1 MKKKLGMTLAM
12 ILLTAAVEAR
22 SATLTTAVSPA
33 LQTGTAASCP
43 FIPADCCKYK
53 IVANCPICTK
63 ECP

>member
-22 SATLTTAVSPA
+22 SSTLIPA
-33 LQTGTAASCP
+33 ALALKSVGTAADCP
-43 FIPADCCKYK
+43 FIPADCCKFK

>member
-22 SATLTTAVSPA
+22 SSTLSPTASPI
-33 LQTGTAASCP
+33 LKTGTAANCP
-43 FIPADCCKYK
+43 FIPADCCKFR
-53 IVANCPICTK
+53 VESNCPICIK

>member
-22 SATLTTAVSPA
+22 SATLSTAVSPA
-33 LQTGTAASCP
+33 LKIGTADNCP
-43 FIPADCCKYK
+43 FIPADCCKFK

-63 ECP
+63 ECG

>member
-22 SATLTTAVSPA
+22 SAALSPAVSSIV
-33 LQTGTAASCP
+33 QTGTADNCP
-43 FIPADCCKYK
+43 FIPADCCKFR
-53 IVANCPICTK
+53 VMANCPICTK